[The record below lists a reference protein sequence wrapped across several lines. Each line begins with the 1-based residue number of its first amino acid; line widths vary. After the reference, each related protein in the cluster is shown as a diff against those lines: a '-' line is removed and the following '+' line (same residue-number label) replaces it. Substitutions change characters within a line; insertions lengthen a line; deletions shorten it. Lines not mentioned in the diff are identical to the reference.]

1 MAHRRFVRPL
11 AVTLAL
17 TLSLTSAASALTPD
31 QAGTLLK
38 DYYIDDVPQSVL
50 EQPTVQQ
57 MVEALGDPYTQYFT
71 AEEYAQFLGTMED
84 INVVGIGVSVLTTLE
99 GLLIQRVYEDTP
111 AARGGLQSGDLIVE
125 INGTAITADN
135 LMLAATWLQ
144 GEECTQVKVGFLRD
158 NAKHTVTLT
167 RQAVTIPAT
176 YSELWDGHIGYIDCD
191 TFGGDTLDH
200 FLDGIETYGDQADHW
215 IVDLQGNGGGEINAA
230 MSSAACFTGPALMT
244 YMLDGSGQ
252 IGSYGSN
259 MENQTIYPVIVLTDG
274 DTASASELF
283 AAAVRDNNAG
293 ILVGGRT
300 YGKGVAQSVFDQES
314 LPDYFPDGDAL
325 KITTYRLYS
334 ASGSTA
340 QTVGLLPHLLVDPDI
355 AADVAVLLSS
365 TSTSGSTEG
374 SLRIDFGWRWYVDL
388 DTALSEEYRDAFTAL
403 LEALP
408 TTVRILEGTGGVE
421 GWADTDAAALAEKYG
436 LTDYEARTF
445 SDIADSPYY
454 TQIRLL
460 ATYGILKGDG
470 TGAFRPE
477 DGLTRAQLCALLAQ
491 ALQCTPYTGTSRFS
505 DVSDDSW
512 YASAVNTLASM
523 GLVTGVGG
531 GRFDPDAPVDHQQF
545 ITIMGRLARKL
556 NLFLDLSVA
565 EMPADTASSSALSG
579 YADWAKES
587 VWLLALSQQGLLGNT
602 INLLWE
608 PLEDIDPA
616 AAATREEAAAL
627 TCTLLNYI
635 GILPV
640 QTSI

>member
-57 MVEALGDPYTQYFT
+57 MVAALGDPYTQYFT

-84 INVVGIGVSVLTTLE
+84 INVVGIGVSVLTTLD

-111 AARGGLQSGDLIVE
+111 AARGGLQAGDLVVE
-125 INGTAITADN
+125 VNDTPITADN
-135 LMLAATWLQ
+135 LMLAASWLQ
-144 GEECTQVKVGFLRD
+144 GEEGTQVKVGFLRD
-158 NAKHTVTLT
+158 GAKHSVTLT

-200 FLDGIETYGDQADHW
+200 FLQGIETYGDQADHW
-215 IVDLQGNGGGEINAA
+215 IVDLRQNGGGEINAA

-244 YMLDGSGQ
+244 YMLDGSGEV
-252 IGSYGSN
+252 GSYGSN
-259 MENQTIYPVIVLTDG
+259 LESQTTYPVIVLTDG
-274 DTASASELF
+274 NTASASELF
-283 AAAVRDNNAG
+283 SAAIRDNNAG

-300 YGKGVAQSVFDQES
+300 FGKGVAQSVFDQNS

-325 KITTYRLYS
+325 KITTFRLYS
-334 ASGSTA
+334 ASGTTA
-340 QTVGLLPHLLVDPDI
+340 NTVGLLPHLLVDPTI
-355 AADVAVLLSS
+355 APDVAVLLSG
-365 TSTSGSTEG
+365 TGPNGNTEG
-374 SLRIDFGWRWYVDL
+374 LVRIDFGWRWYVDL
-388 DTALSEEYRDAFTAL
+388 DTALSEKYRDAFTAL

-408 TTVRILEGTGGVE
+408 ATVRVLEGTGGAE

-436 LTDYEARTF
+436 LTDYTARTF
-445 SDIADSPYY
+445 SDIANSPYRA
-454 TQIRLL
+454 QIQQL
-460 ATYGILKGDG
+460 ATYEILQGDG
-470 TGAFRPE
+470 TGAFRPT

-491 ALQCTPYTGTSRFS
+491 TLQCTPYTGASRFS
-505 DVSDDSW
+505 DVSSDSW
-512 YASAVNTLASM
+512 YFSAVNAMAAM

-545 ITIMGRLARKL
+545 ITIMGRLGQKL
-556 NLFLDLSVA
+556 SLFLDQTVA
-565 EMPADTASSSALSG
+565 EMPEEAASDPALAA
-579 YADWAKES
+579 YPDWAKES
-587 VWLLALSQQGLLGNT
+587 VWLLSMSQKGLVGNS

-608 PLEDIDPA
+608 PLADIDPSS
-616 AAATREEAAAL
+616 AATREEAAAL

-635 GILPV
+635 GILPA
-640 QTSI
+640 